1 MININ
6 GAVGMWRKVGDIA
19 VPRVHGR
26 ILTVDGGC
34 PLLVGGSGKD
44 GDYLAV
50 EKFYLHHSKEDGI
63 WTDVSVNNTLGKSV
77 GWSANICSGDI
88 CLGPESPTTTV
99 SIGTAEYRRESANNS
114 ELGSKQPTKV
124 LSTEATPNFT
134 IGLEDLHIYTYESPT
149 TIVSTGSIEYSKENA
164 SNSELGSTRPSR
176 VLATEATA
184 IFTIDLEDIHVYTIE
199 SPTTIMSTGTA
210 SQSPK
215 YTQHNKAEGNLV
227 STGSGDFQS
236 TTQYRSESTSHSELS
251 FTQPS
256 DNVAINA
263 TTEVIIFTVNLEDL
277 HTTESP
283 TIMELDSFP
292 LVHSQSTSK
301 DSQHTDDIIEDLFV
315 IETEDGETTTEYRR
329 ENESSTPTIG
339 LLPGS
344 MSETLSNELVFS
356 LPNGNDVLTTEATTE
371 VIMFEIDLADLKT
384 TESPVLCDNDY
395 CILPS

>member
-1 MININ
+1 
-6 GAVGMWRKVGDIA
+6 MWRKVGDIA

-44 GDYLAV
+44 GEYPAV
-50 EKFYLHHSKEDGI
+50 EKFYLHHSKQDGI
-63 WTDVSVNNTLGKSV
+63 WTEISFKNKTLGKSV
-77 GWSANICSGDI
+77 GWSVNICSGDI
-88 CLGPESPTTTV
+88 CRGPGSPTTTV
-99 SIGTAEYRRESANNS
+99 STGSTAEYRRESANYS
-114 ELGSKQPTKV
+114 ELGSTSTRSSNV
-124 LSTEATPNFT
+124 LTAEAAPIFT
-134 IGLEDLHIYTYESPT
+134 VDYEDLHIYTTESPT
-149 TIVSTGSIEYSKENA
+149 TTVSTVTTEYRREIVSF
-164 SNSELGSTRPSR
+164 SELGSTRPSK

-184 IFTIDLEDIHVYTIE
+184 IFTIDLEDIHVYTSE
-199 SPTTIMSTGTA
+199 SPTTIMSTGTTP
-210 SQSPK
+210 QSPK

-236 TTQYRSESTSHSELS
+236 SPQYRRESTSHSELS

-256 DNVAINA
+256 ENLAINA

-283 TIMELDSFP
+283 IFMQLASFP
-292 LVHSQSTSK
+292 LVPSQSTSK
-301 DSQHTDDIIEDLFV
+301 DSQHTDDIIDDLFV
-315 IETEDGETTTEYRR
+315 IETENGETTTEYRR
-329 ENESSTPTIG
+329 ENESSRPTIG

-344 MSETLSNELVFS
+344 MSATLSNELVFS

>member
-1 MININ
+1 
-6 GAVGMWRKVGDIA
+6 MWRKVGDIA

-44 GDYLAV
+44 GEYPAV

-63 WTDVSVNNTLGKSV
+63 WTDVSVETETLGKSV
-77 GWSANICSGDI
+77 GWSVSICSGDI
-88 CLGPESPTTTV
+88 CPAPEPPTTKV
-99 SIGTAEYRRESANNS
+99 SAGSTAEYRRESANNS
-114 ELGSKQPTKV
+114 ELRSTRHSKV
-124 LSTEATPNFT
+124 LSTEVTPIFT
-134 IGLEDLHIYTYESPT
+134 IDLEDPHIYTYESPT
-149 TIVSTGSIEYSKENA
+149 TIVSTGSTEYSKDSA

-184 IFTIDLEDIHVYTIE
+184 IFTIDLEDIHVYAIE
-199 SPTTIMSTGTA
+199 SPTTIMSSGTTP
-210 SQSPK
+210 QSLK
-215 YTQHNKAEGNLV
+215 YTKHNKAEGNFV
-227 STGSGDFQS
+227 STGSEDFQS
-236 TTQYRSESTSHSELS
+236 TTQYKRESTSHSELS
-251 FTQPS
+251 FTQPG
-256 DNVAINA
+256 NNLAINA

-283 TIMELDSFP
+283 IMMELVP
-292 LVHSQSTSK
+292 SQSTSK

-329 ENESSTPTIG
+329 ENESSRPTIG

-344 MSETLSNELVFS
+344 MSATLSNELVFS